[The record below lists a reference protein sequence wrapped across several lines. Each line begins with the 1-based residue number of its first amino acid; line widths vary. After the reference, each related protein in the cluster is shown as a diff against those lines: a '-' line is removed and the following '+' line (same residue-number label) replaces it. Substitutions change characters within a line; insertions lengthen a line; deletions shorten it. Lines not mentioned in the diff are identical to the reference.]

1 MRAKTKEDLLT
12 LVGQLDHIM
21 KALRVTVEEAEAT
34 EREFRT
40 ITPTPFELRG
50 IGSLLHDFYTAIEDI
65 FEVIAGEVNGTLSY
79 GTTWHKEL
87 LVKMSIPIP
96 GLRPAVIS
104 EELRWKLDEYLRF
117 RHVFRNVY
125 GYLLDWKRIRPLLEN
140 LYPVYQQ
147 FTQEITAFRS
157 FLVRLA
163 GELD

>member
-1 MRAKTKEDLLT
+1 MRARTKEDLLS

-21 KALRVTVEEAEAT
+21 KALRVTVEEAEAK
-34 EREFRT
+34 EREFST
-40 ITPTPFELRG
+40 IIPTPFELRG
-50 IGSLLHDFYTAIEDI
+50 LGSLLHDFYTAVEDV
-65 FEVIAGEVNGTLSY
+65 FEAIAGDVNGSLPE

-140 LYPVYQQ
+140 LDSVYQQ
-147 FTQEITAFRS
+147 FTREVAAFRS
-157 FLVRLA
+157 FLMRLA